1 MTMERKAILLIIQSL
16 LQTYTDGPVT
26 EDMDLRHDLG
36 LDSLDVT
43 MLSID
48 VGTKFCVYTDTQIT
62 TLQNP
67 VNWKTVKDIV
77 DEVDA
82 AVNDDKNTSHN

>member
-1 MTMERKAILLIIQSL
+1 MTMERKVILQIIQNL
-16 LQTYTDGPVT
+16 LKSYTDNQVY
-26 EDMDLRHDLG
+26 EDMDLRQDLG

-48 VGTKFCVYTDTQIT
+48 VGTKFCVYTDTPIT

-82 AVNDDKNTSHN
+82 AVNDDKSTSHD

>member
-1 MTMERKAILLIIQSL
+1 MTMERKVILQIIQNL
-16 LQTYTDGPVT
+16 LKSYTDESAT
-26 EDMDLRHDLG
+26 EDMDLRQDLG

-48 VGTKFCVYTDTQIT
+48 VGTKFCVYTDTPIT

-67 VNWKTVKDIV
+67 VNWKTVQDIV

-82 AVNDDKNTSHN
+82 AVNDDKSTSHD

>member
-1 MTMERKAILLIIQSL
+1 MTMERKAILLIIQRL
-16 LQTYTDGPVT
+16 LQTYTDESAT
-26 EDMDLRHDLG
+26 EDMDLRQDLG

-48 VGTKFCVYTDTQIT
+48 VGTKFCVYGDTSIIT
-62 TLQNP
+62 LRNP

-82 AVNDDKNTSHN
+82 AVNDDKSTSHN

>member
-1 MTMERKAILLIIQSL
+1 MTMERKAILLIIQRL
-16 LQTYTDGPVT
+16 LQTYTDKSAT
-26 EDMDLRHDLG
+26 EDMDLRQDLG

-48 VGTKFCVYTDTQIT
+48 VGTKFCAYGDTSIT
-62 TLQNP
+62 TLRNP

-82 AVNDDKNTSHN
+82 AVNDDKSTSHN